1 MLSSL
6 PLLAKGEMRPRA
18 GAGLVASVRGC
29 DLALRHV
36 YARNPALVRS
46 RSGWTLGGLFAALA
60 PYWGCFFPPVT
71 SAASKPKKGGQP
83 GPQTTMKGS
92 NMNVLID
99 AVLYFLWWII
109 IHLIPQASKFTPQV
123 SNFLSGLR

>member
-1 MLSSL
+1 
-6 PLLAKGEMRPRA
+6 MRPEPVPGWSHRYGAVTWRYAMFTPAILLWSGHDPA
-18 GAGLVASVRGC
+18 GIWAVLSPHWPHIGVVFFPRNASV
-29 DLALRHV
+29 
-36 YARNPALVRS
+36 
-46 RSGWTLGGLFAALA
+46 
-60 PYWGCFFPPVT
+60 
-71 SAASKPKKGGQP
+71 ASKPKKGGQP

-92 NMNVLID
+92 NMNVPID